1 MANNYRHVDNIVI
14 ENARIIFKN
23 FAGRESR
30 FNREG
35 DRNFCVVIDD
45 PDLAMKLREDGW
57 NIKAIT
63 ARDPSDEDTY
73 YIPVAVSFRYN
84 PPRVFMCT
92 GRAQV
97 ALTEETI
104 GTLDNAYIEKAD
116 VAIRPYN
123 WDINGNK
130 GIKGYLKT
138 LYVTIEKD
146 EFEDKYSPSMPV
158 NDISDEE
165 VPF

>member
-1 MANNYRHVDNIVI
+1 MAYKHVDNIVI

-23 FAGRESR
+23 FSGKEGR

-45 PDLAMKLREDGW
+45 PDMANKLKADGW
-57 NIKAIT
+57 NIKAV
-63 ARDPSDEDTY
+63 APRDPAEEPLN

-84 PPRVFMCT
+84 PPRVFMRT
-92 GRAQV
+92 GKTQV
-97 ALTEETI
+97 QLTEETI
-104 GTLDNAYIEKAD
+104 GSLDNAYIETAD

-123 WDINGNK
+123 WEVSGNH

-146 EFEDKYSPSMPV
+146 EFEDKYSTPSIAP
-158 NDISDEE
+158 NDISEEE